1 MPDACSACIYWDV
14 LAADATHGYC
24 RYNAPASPTPSPNVF
39 WPVTGQN
46 DWCGQ
51 FESTPPAQLMPAV
64 SGVAPTQPN
73 VTGAAEVMLGLGLV
87 TGFAITP
94 IRTGRI
100 VAIVSGTVTNSV
112 ANAQINITG
121 RRATGTA
128 PANGAPVTG
137 VLWGTTQ
144 HYVIKTSADVHGFTV
159 IGGGT
164 ALPLNVATWFD
175 LSIASPAGGV
185 TTIDDV
191 QSVLFEL

>member
-1 MPDACSACIYWDV
+1 MV
-14 LAADATHGYC
+14 
-24 RYNAPASPTPSPNVF
+24 V
-39 WPVTGQN
+39 V
-46 DWCGQ
+46 
-51 FESTPPAQLMPAV
+51 PPAGDAIDRSNQVATLSGSAV
-64 SGVAPTQPN
+64 PPPITVKPCTS
-73 VTGAAEVMLGLGLV
+73 AEVMLGLGLV

-144 HYVIKTSADVHGFTV
+144 HYVIKTSADVHSFTV

-185 TTIDDV
+185 TTIAGCVGATPLTAGISAGGGED
-191 QSVLFEL
+191 